1 LLVVAVAERTEAA
14 AVDREVIE
22 PLLEHQAAAHL
33 LKIH

>member
-1 LLVVAVAERTEAA
+1 LLAVVAVLEEQVLVAA
-14 AVDREVIE
+14 LVDTE